1 MRFQVEVRIMESLRL
16 DIQEYMK
23 FIFIDSLMSKK
34 PVQSSNFFLLTCHIG
49 DLVCGPC
56 SFSTL
61 VLRPVISQ

>member
-34 PVQSSNFFLLTCHIG
+34 NPFNLLI
-49 DLVCGPC
+49 
-56 SFSTL
+56 SFCL
-61 VLRPVISQ
+61 PVILVI